1 LEGPAGTLKRR
12 PDVADDKGGA
22 AAGLGT
28 AGLLATLRRAESPA
42 EKPTQEP
49 SLSQSLLQ
57 AVVDNTDNAIL
68 VLDANRRV
76 VFYNRLFSRM
86 WEFSPEFL
94 DSGPTMEELLR
105 DACDRGLYPP
115 EQADELIRRRLEL
128 LHGRE
133 PRTVIDTPRLDGI
146 IVEGYATALPDGGY
160 LLTYRDVT
168 QRRTAEDAIR
178 QQMEF
183 TRNLLQSLPVATF
196 VVDRDHLVRFWNRA
210 CEELTGIAAA
220 DMVGTDEQWKP
231 FYPSPRPCLADLVLR
246 GESHRLAELYPVW
259 GGSRLGAEALH
270 AEGWYERLGGRRR
283 YIVFDAAPIR
293 GAGGEIVAAVETIQD
308 FTAHQRAKEE
318 LAFLARAVDQAVE
331 AVFIAD
337 VNFRVQYVNPA
348 GQRVTGHDLQE
359 FLGRDLRR
367 VLEQGQ
373 EEHFAEQLEQAIG
386 RAQAWSGTMR
396 HRHKDGSWRQAEF
409 SLSPLCDEGG
419 AVINWVALL
428 HDVTRQADLEHHLA
442 LSQKLTAIGTLAGG
456 IAHDFNNL
464 LTAILG
470 YAEMAQD
477 AVEPGG
483 PAARDLDRVLQ
494 AGERARDLVAQILAF
509 SRQESQVRRPVA
521 LADLVEETL
530 DFLAASTPSSVELRG
545 PVRKPDYVVFGDP
558 TQLQQVILN
567 LCTNAVQAVGDR
579 AGRVEVTLEAREV
592 GRAEDGPLHR
602 LEPGS
607 YVVLRVADTGCGVPP
622 EVLSRI
628 FDPFFTTKA
637 VGQGTGMGL
646 SVVHG
651 VVSAHGG
658 CVEAQSIPGRGSRF
672 SVYLPRVETGAE
684 EDAVCP
690 RAATLSGCGRV
701 LVVDDDPLVAELL
714 EDMLEGLGYECRAAP
729 GGAEALELLRSD
741 PTWFDLLVTDR
752 AMPRV
757 TGEDLAREALVLRP
771 DLPVILVTG
780 FSDAPARERL
790 EALGVREVIQK
801 PIRRSQLAEALG
813 RVLGP
818 GEPATE
824 RG

>member
-1 LEGPAGTLKRR
+1 M
-12 PDVADDKGGA
+12 
-22 AAGLGT
+22 
-28 AGLLATLRRAESPA
+28 
-42 EKPTQEP
+42 
-49 SLSQSLLQ
+49 SQSLLQ

-68 VLDANRRV
+68 VLDASRRV
-76 VFYNRLFSRM
+76 VFYNRLFS
-86 WEFSPEFL
+86 WLWGFSPEFL
-94 DSGPTMEELLR
+94 DTGPTIEDLLR

-115 EQADELIRRRLEL
+115 EQADELIRRRIEL
-128 LHGRE
+128 LQGRK
-133 PRTVIDTPRLDGI
+133 PRTVIDTPRLDGVI
-146 IVEGYATALPDGGY
+146 IDGYATALPGGGY

-168 QRRTAEDAIR
+168 QRRIAEDAIR

-183 TRNLLQSLPVATF
+183 TRNLLQSLPVAAF

-210 CEELTGIAAA
+210 CEELTGVAAG

-231 FYPSPRPCLADLVLR
+231 FYPSARPCLADLVIR

-259 GGSRLGAEALH
+259 GRSRLGADALH
-270 AEGWYERLGGRRR
+270 AEGWYDRLGGRRR

-293 GAGGEIVAAVETIQD
+293 GGHGEIVAAVETIQD

-337 VNFRVQYVNPA
+337 VDFRVQYVNPA
-348 GQRVTGHDLQE
+348 GQRLTGRGREE
-359 FLGRDLRR
+359 FLGRDLRG
-367 VLEQGQ
+367 VLLEGQ
-373 EEHFAEQLEQAIG
+373 EGPAPAQLEEAIA
-386 RAQAWSGTMR
+386 RAQPWSGSMR

-409 SLSPLCDEGG
+409 SLTPVCDEAG
-419 AVINWVALL
+419 AVVNWVALL

-477 AVEPGG
+477 AVDPDG
-483 PAARDLDRVLQ
+483 PAARDLGRVLQ

-509 SRQESQVRRPVA
+509 SRQQSQVRRPVV
-521 LADLVEETL
+521 LADLVLETL
-530 DFLAASTPSSVELRG
+530 DFLAAAAPSSVELRG
-545 PVRKPDYVVFGDP
+545 PARTPDYVVFGDP

-567 LCTNAVQAVGDR
+567 LCTNAVQAVGDQ
-579 AGRVEVTLEAREV
+579 AGRVEVTLEARQV
-592 GRAEDGPLHR
+592 GRAEDGPLHD
-602 LEPGS
+602 LAPGP
-607 YVVLRVADTGCGVPP
+607 YVVMRVADTGCGVPP
-622 EVLSRI
+622 DVFSRI

-651 VVSAHGG
+651 IVSSHGG
-658 CVEAQSIPGRGSRF
+658 CVEARSGPGQGSVF
-672 SVYLPRVETGAE
+672 SVYLPRVDARAE
-684 EDAVCP
+684 QDAVCSEGASLP
-690 RAATLSGCGRV
+690 GRGRV

-714 EDMLEGLGYECRAAP
+714 EDMLRGLGYECHAVL
-729 GGAEALELLRSD
+729 GGAEALELLRLD
-741 PTWFDLLVTDR
+741 PGRFDLVVTDR

-757 TGEDLAREALVLRP
+757 TGEDLAREALGLRP
-771 DLPVILVTG
+771 DLPIILVTG
-780 FSDAPARERL
+780 FSDTPARERL

-801 PIRRSQLAEALG
+801 PVRRSELAEALG
-813 RVLGP
+813 RALGS
-818 GEPATE
+818 GKPATQ
-824 RG
+824 RM